1 MSKKKLL
8 KPLKTKIYNH
18 LMING
23 NKKTCE
29 KIFLKS
35 SKLIQKSITKNQ
47 KDLIKLALI
56 NVSPIVKLKQELKKK
71 TKRKKQNTREFPY
84 IIKKHNRIFLAIKS
98 ILKNSSNKEFESSNF
113 YVILKQVI
121 ISNSQNK
128 SNLIDSKY
136 NSYESALKKK
146 KYIYIKYRWI

>member
-1 MSKKKLL
+1 MSKKKQF
-8 KPLKTKIYNH
+8 KPLETKISNH
-18 LMING
+18 LMFNG
-23 NKKTCE
+23 KKKTSE

-47 KDLIKLALI
+47 KDLIKLAFI

-71 TKRKKQNTREFPY
+71 TKRKKQNAKEFPY

-98 ILKNSSNKEFESSNF
+98 ILKNSNNKEYKTSSF
-113 YVILKQVI
+113 YVTLKQI
-121 ISNSQNK
+121 ILLNSQNK
-128 SNLIDSKY
+128 GNLIDNKY